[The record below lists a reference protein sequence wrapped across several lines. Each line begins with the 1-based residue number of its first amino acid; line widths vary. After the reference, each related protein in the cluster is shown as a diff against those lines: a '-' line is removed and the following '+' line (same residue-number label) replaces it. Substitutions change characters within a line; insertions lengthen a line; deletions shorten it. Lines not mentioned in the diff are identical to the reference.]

1 VKPSRKL
8 VIPLVFLAALV
19 SAATVE
25 AQSYPVKPVRV
36 IIPWPPGGLPDTAG
50 RLIVAKLAESLG
62 QPFIVENRTGA
73 TGTIGAEAVAKSA
86 ADGYTLMVHSA
97 SHISNAHV
105 YPKLPYDTFNDFSP
119 VGLLVAQTGL
129 LVTHPSLPVRSVK
142 DLLWLARSRPHQL
155 LYASGGGGSFSHLPM
170 ALLNAMAD
178 AKMVHVPYR
187 GGGPATVAVL
197 SGEAQV
203 LIATAAA
210 VSMHIQSSRLRLLA
224 VTSDTRVKHFPNTP
238 TAAESGMPGYE
249 FRGWVAMFAPAGTPK
264 RIVDLLNH
272 EVGKVLGSGDSRLE
286 ALEPWY
292 MTPEQTQVR
301 MRADYDK
308 YGRIFKI
315 IGTRFE

>member
-1 VKPSRKL
+1 MV
-8 VIPLVFLAALV
+8 PLVFVAALLSPLA
-19 SAATVE
+19 SAA
-25 AQSYPVKPVRV
+25 AQSYPGKPVRV
-36 IIPWPPGGLPDTAG
+36 IIPWPPGGLPDVAG

-62 QPFIVENRTGA
+62 QPFFVENRAGA
-73 TGTIGAEAVAKSA
+73 TGTIGADAVAKSA

-105 YPKLPYDTFNDFSP
+105 YPKLSYDTFNDFSP

-129 LVTHPSLPVRSVK
+129 LVTHPSLPVGSVR
-142 DLLWLARSRPHQL
+142 DLLSLARSRPGQL

-178 AKMVHVPYR
+178 TKMVHVAYR

-197 SGEAQV
+197 SGEAQ
-203 LIATAAA
+203 LLTATATA
-210 VSMHIQSSRLRLLA
+210 VLMHVQSSRLRLLA
-224 VTSDTRVKHFPNTP
+224 VTSDKRVKHFPKTP
-238 TAAESGMPGYE
+238 TVAESGVPGYE

-264 RIVDLLNH
+264 RIVDLLNR
-272 EVGKVLGSGDSRLE
+272 EIGKALASGDSRFE

-301 MRADYDK
+301 VRADYEK

-315 IGTRFE
+315 IGTKFE